1 MIEIRHDA
9 AAHRFT
15 AEVEGRQAVLDYRT
29 QQRIDAPIHQVDRSG
44 VWWRKP
50 AM

>member
-1 MIEIRHDA
+1 
-9 AAHRFT
+9 
-15 AEVEGRQAVLDYRT
+15 VLDYRA

-50 AM
+50 AI